1 LKLLPAEINQA
12 VKDAARGS
20 INTVIEIV
28 VDLGRV
34 PIIRF
39 SDSPDVL
46 LDGEEIMD
54 MEPFVTTILA
64 NSQRADFS
72 QDNRI
77 GIEVSPSY
85 SKANIKYLTVLYQ
98 GSLHRIAAIKSTDN
112 RVTGLTYRIGRH
124 FPHSA
129 EIFTDLIARVA
140 PQKVSV
146 LLVGEPGTHHTPFF
160 TASYLL
166 SLDSRSWKNN
176 SSTRVCPSFGR
187 RVSTTCH
194 DC

>member
-1 LKLLPAEINQA
+1 MTSASTPLKSNTNEIREKVRSDNEKEEQKLLKLLPTEINQA
-12 VKDAARGS
+12 VKDASCGS

-85 SKANIKYLTVLYQ
+85 KQISRYLTVLYQ

-146 LLVGEPGTHHTPFF
+146 LLVGEPGTHHTPF
-160 TASYLL
+160 L
-166 SLDSRSWKNN
+166 RP
-176 SSTRVCPSFGR
+176 VIC
-187 RVSTTCH
+187 
-194 DC
+194 